1 MELKVL
7 NRFVDKFDASKTYQI
22 GDSLISSDIV
32 RINDLLKRGLCEI
45 YSIEDPIEEPAEE
58 PAEEQVEESAEEQA
72 KVKFNDVEY
81 DIKTM
86 IASLN
91 QIGVKVSFNSGVDNL
106 NSKIASLN
114 DDQQKSLLELLDKE

>member
-45 YSIEDPIEEPAEE
+45 YSIEDPAEE
-58 PAEEQVEESAEEQA
+58 PAEEQV